1 MKNVRGEARRG
12 NARVPPSPLRA
23 IDLESSV
30 NPSAGSRAR
39 RKPTRFR
46 RTISWWD
53 LSRPSTN
60 GARPLPRHECI
71 KRERYSYHEFPL
83 FAFNPNVFNRLR
95 SLSRSRRENIP
106 DTFSRYPFPE
116 SGIPRFVFGT
126 QGARWNRSDLRREK
140 EGKGF

>member
-71 KRERYSYHEFPL
+71 NEREREGERGIRATSFL
-83 FAFNPNVFNRLR
+83 C
-95 SLSRSRRENIP
+95 SRSTRTCSTDSDRCLVLVEKIFPIPFPVIRFRNRESRDSYSGRRELV
-106 DTFSRYPFPE
+106 
-116 SGIPRFVFGT
+116 GIDRI
-126 QGARWNRSDLRREK
+126 
-140 EGKGF
+140 